1 MSARYP
7 QPDYAQMAM
16 PVADQV
22 ADGRPDVGERGLLIA
37 KRPLPLDQPG
47 ERLLGDVLG
56 IVGSEQIGKPHQL
69 RVPGLKQ
76 GAHRYRPCL
85 RSSGVPYVCHTTK
98 TPVTGKG

>member
-22 ADGRPDVGERGLLIA
+22 ADGRPDVGERSVLFA

-47 ERLLGDVLG
+47 ECLLGKVLG
-56 IVGSEQIGKPHQL
+56 II
-69 RVPGLKQ
+69 
-76 GAHRYRPCL
+76 
-85 RSSGVPYVCHTTK
+85 RSSV
-98 TPVTGKG
+98 KGFRGR